1 MHVTYRAVSA
11 LSVTPPRALV
21 LAGPAIFDTPAV
33 ERSKS
38 ISAGGGDSEGQYCR
52 QSHQCSSAY
61 VVAQSRHAFQNLRSR
76 PLIHDFYTTR
86 VVNDF

>member
-33 ERSKS
+33 EIES
-38 ISAGGGDSEGQYCR
+38 ISAGGGDSEGQY
-52 QSHQCSSAY
+52 
-61 VVAQSRHAFQNLRSR
+61 
-76 PLIHDFYTTR
+76 
-86 VVNDF
+86 